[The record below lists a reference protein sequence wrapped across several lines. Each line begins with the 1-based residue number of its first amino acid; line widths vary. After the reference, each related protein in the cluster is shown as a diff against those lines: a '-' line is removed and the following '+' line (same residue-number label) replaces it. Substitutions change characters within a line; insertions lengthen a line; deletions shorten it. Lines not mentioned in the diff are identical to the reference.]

1 VGDESVGIC
10 DVLRKKSA
18 AISNCGVGTIR
29 VFNGSDFYPQFLPL
43 FPHLINFVGLL
54 RHFLAFLGL
63 DDIFTRR
70 IFVNSRLKLLD
81 ATKGGS
87 ERNCTVRF
95 LPKEQNRDRIENM
108 EHAEAFN
115 RLRIERRR
123 MIQRIDRD
131 LLVGQ
136 KTGKRVV
143 R

>member
-1 VGDESVGIC
+1 
-10 DVLRKKSA
+10 
-18 AISNCGVGTIR
+18 VGTIR

-81 ATKGGS
+81 ATKRYS
-87 ERNCTVRF
+87 ERNNGGVLTKRT
-95 LPKEQNRDRIENM
+95 NRARIENK
-108 EHAEAFN
+108 EQTDAFN
-115 RLRIERRR
+115 RLTDERKR
-123 MIQRIDRD
+123 MIHRIDWD